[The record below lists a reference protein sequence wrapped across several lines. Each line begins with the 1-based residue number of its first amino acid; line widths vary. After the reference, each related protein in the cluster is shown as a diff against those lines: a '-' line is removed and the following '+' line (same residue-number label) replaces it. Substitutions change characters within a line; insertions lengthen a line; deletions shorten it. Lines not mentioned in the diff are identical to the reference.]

1 MFTGV
6 GVRSISGHA
15 ARTTMIYIL
24 GTGQRFPERKIFGG
38 PTSYMGPEVVRQDAR
53 IRSCQMRDV
62 HFW

>member
-24 GTGQRFPERKIFGG
+24 GTGQRFPERKILEGRIH
-38 PTSYMGPEVVRQDAR
+38 MGPEVVPTRNTDTNN
-53 IRSCQMRDV
+53 D
-62 HFW
+62 